1 MKISFIIPCLN
12 AASIIENSLKKLTNI
27 LRKMD
32 IKTYELIL
40 IDDGSKDDTSKI
52 IKGIRNKKI
61 KLITNQYN
69 LGKSSSLIIGIRK
82 SKFDRV
88 IIWDCDLPYLEN
100 IDKVM
105 KNLRNNDIV
114 YINRRSKE
122 SKLKRK
128 KMNLYQVCRYFI
140 GSIVCSVLDRLLLNK
155 DTGDTQA
162 GLKGF
167 RKPKNFKQIKFL
179 SKKFF
184 FDAELMILFFRSNYK
199 MKSIPLKYEIYAN
212 STIKLIALEN
222 FVYLFELLKI
232 ILFYKFFKIKS
243 LKL

>member
-12 AASIIENSLKKLTNI
+12 AASIIENSLKKLTDI
-27 LRKMD
+27 LRKMN
-32 IKTYELIL
+32 IKNYELIL
-40 IDDGSKDDTSKI
+40 IDDGSKDDTSNV
-52 IKGIRNKKI
+52 IKSIRNKKI
-61 KLITNQYN
+61 KLITNRHN
-69 LGKSSSLIIGIRK
+69 LGKSSSLMIGIRK

-105 KNLRNNDIV
+105 KYLRNNDIV
-114 YINRRSKE
+114 YINRRSRK

-128 KMNLYQVCRYFI
+128 KMNLYQICRYFI
-140 GSIVCSVLDRLLLNK
+140 GSVVCSVLDRLLLDKN
-155 DTGDTQA
+155 TGDTQA

-167 RKPKNFKQIKFL
+167 RKPKNFDQIKFL

-184 FDAELMILFFRSNYK
+184 FDAELMILFYRSNYK

-212 STIKLIALEN
+212 SSIKLIALEN
-222 FVYLFELLKI
+222 FIYLFELIKI
-232 ILFYKFFKIKS
+232 ILFYKFFKMKN